1 VALVH
6 KFLFLGEM
14 SKFYFFYQIELLKEN
29 EKKKS
34 ETIWKYFGILFFLDL
49 KSSKKKIFF

>member
-29 EKKKS
+29 EKKNLKQFGNIL
-34 ETIWKYFGILFFLDL
+34 EYYF
-49 KSSKKKIFF
+49 S